1 MSDLS
6 NEQILAELNG
16 CAAYY
21 KELTGQE
28 MPKYFRPPEGVY
40 SIRSL
45 EQTKAA
51 GYKTIFWSFAYN
63 DWDPK
68 NQPGTKAAYDMVM
81 NNYHNGS
88 IMLLHAVSQS
98 NTEALDQML
107 KDLKAKGYV
116 FQTLDQLPPATSIG
130 Q

>member
-1 MSDLS
+1 
-6 NEQILAELNG
+6 
-16 CAAYY
+16 
-21 KELTGQE
+21 
-28 MPKYFRPPEGVY
+28 
-40 SIRSL
+40 
-45 EQTKAA
+45 
-51 GYKTIFWSFAYN
+51 
-63 DWDPK
+63 
-68 NQPGTKAAYDMVM
+68 MVM

-98 NTEALDQML
+98 NTEALDQIL